1 MEFVVILFGWYVVVC
16 LSALI
21 ATCKGRNGFHW
32 ALVAVPLGGIAL
44 FIVCCLP
51 FQAPGQGSGPR
62 QRTVPT
68 PKPAKKPAKQPPT
81 APLGLG
87 G

>member
-1 MEFVVILFGWYVVVC
+1 MEFVVILSGWYVVIC

-32 ALVAVPLGGIAL
+32 AIVAVPLGSIAL

-51 FQAPGQGSGPR
+51 FQDPAQGSVPRRRTGPA
-62 QRTVPT
+62 
-68 PKPAKKPAKQPPT
+68 PKPAKKPVKQPPT